1 MEEQLKKIVHKDL
14 QKAAGAIGVEAV
26 GIKKPQLVANFLQ
39 ALLVLP
45 AEEEA
50 NLADEV
56 HAEVQ
61 VILSAFGKD
70 TMEDVIEAL
79 PKTGAAPPAKKDKG
93 NGKDAKAEAKAKKD
107 AEAKAKKDA
116 KAKAAKGDGK
126 PKKDVATVK
135 ITELVAKNPKATAD
149 EILAMLEKAGYKAKR
164 NTVTTVYRFVHLTI
178 DNLKKLKMYKG

>member
-1 MEEQLKKIVHKDL
+1 MEEQLKKIVHRDL

-26 GIKKPQLVANFLQ
+26 GVKKPQLIADFLQ
-39 ALLVLP
+39 KLIDLP

-50 NLADEV
+50 NLTDDV

-61 VILSAFGKD
+61 TILGVFGKD

-79 PKTGAAPPAKKDKG
+79 PKTGEAPPTTKDKG
-93 NGKDAKAEAKAKKD
+93 NGKDAKAEAKAKKA
-107 AEAKAKKDA
+107 AEAKAKKDP
-116 KAKAAKGDGK
+116 KAKKDKGDGK

-135 ITELVAKNPKATAD
+135 ITELVAKNPKASAD
-149 EILAMLEKAGYKAKR
+149 DILAMLTKEGYKAKR

-178 DNLKKLKMYKG
+178 DNLKKLNKYKG